1 MIQTAQATTDTLP
14 RSLDEFL
21 AWEPN
26 DGFKYE
32 WDDGEIIKFTGMNK
46 EQLYIYTILN
56 KLFVRKGYIEF
67 GALVAE
73 QNVHLSGIQLR
84 RPDIAYFTDDQAMQG
99 KLGEEM
105 IPGFAIEIIS
115 TYDMINQLERKITE
129 YFKAGVQVIWVVM
142 PERQKVYVHTSPRD
156 VKACIEND
164 ICSAAPVLPDFEISV
179 NDMLMLPQV

>member
-32 WDDGEIIKFTGMNK
+32 WNDGEIIKFAGMNK
-46 EQLYIYTILN
+46 EQFYIYNILN
-56 KLFVRKGYIEF
+56 KLFFRTGYIE
-67 GALVAE
+67 GGSLVAE

-84 RPDIAYFTDDQAMQG
+84 RPDISYLTDEQG
-99 KLGEEM
+99 EQGRMGEEM
-105 IPGFAIEIIS
+105 IPSFAIEIIS

-129 YFKAGVQVIWVVM
+129 YFKAGVQVVWVIM
-142 PERQKVYVHTSPRD
+142 PEQQKVYVHTSPRN
-156 VKACIEND
+156 VKACIED
-164 ICSAAPVLPDFEISV
+164 DLCSAAPVLPDFEISV
-179 NDMLMLPQV
+179 NEMLALR